1 MRDLH
6 VEAVSESG
14 TTIVLADESGEQF
27 SVPID
32 DRLRAALRGDRVRE
46 GQLQIAMAS
55 QLSPRDIQT
64 RVRAGATA
72 DEVSE
77 QAGIPVERVLRFA
90 APVIDER
97 AHVARQAR
105 GALLRDESML
115 ELGTLDEVA
124 ERALG
129 RRGVG
134 ETARWDAWRR
144 EDGRWLV
151 ACRWVEEH
159 QERTALWVLDSSGG
173 SATPVDDTARELA
186 GMPTSAP
193 SGPARLAVVPTG
205 QHTASPTQDSAAVP
219 EDDTP
224 TGPIPPLVPEP
235 LAAGPGPTHPARRQ
249 TRKGGAHD
257 DDDRLRLTD
266 IADNVIDDMAPSPG
280 PGAIGETAG
289 GTDGARRQ
297 RPPVPSWDEIMFGRR
312 S

>member
-6 VEAVSESG
+6 VVAVSESG
-14 TTIVLADESGEQF
+14 TTIVLADEAGEQF
-27 SVPID
+27 TVPID

-46 GQLQIAMAS
+46 GQLQIAMTS
-55 QLSPRDIQT
+55 QLSPRDIQE

-77 QAGIPVERVLRFA
+77 QAGVPVERVLRFA
-90 APVIDER
+90 APVLDER
-97 AHVARQAR
+97 AHMARQAR
-105 GALLRDESML
+105 GALLRDESLL

-124 ERALG
+124 ERVLG
-129 RRGVG
+129 QRGVG
-134 ETARWDAWRR
+134 DTARWDAWRR

-151 ACRWVEEH
+151 ACRWMEEH
-159 QERTALWVLDSSGG
+159 QERTALWALDSSAG
-173 SATPVDDTARELA
+173 SATPIDDTARELA
-186 GMPTSAP
+186 GMPTSTP
-193 SGPARLAVVPTG
+193 SGPARLAVVPDRQRG
-205 QHTASPTQDSAAVP
+205 TAPTPDSPVVQ

-235 LAAGPGPTHPARRQ
+235 LAPSPGPTHPARRQ
-249 TRKGGAHD
+249 TRKGRAPA

-280 PGAIGETAG
+280 PGVIAEGSG
-289 GTDGARRQ
+289 GTDSARRQ